1 MKTEK
6 KNREINTYNAKNGLN
21 LLAETLGE
29 DPAEILEAMV
39 RADLLTPEEMDEIM
53 TSV

>member
-1 MKTEK
+1 MNAK
-6 KNREINTYNAKNGLN
+6 KKDREINTYNAKNGLN
-21 LLAETLGE
+21 LLAETLTE

-39 RADLLTPEEMDEIM
+39 KADLLTPEQANEII